1 MNRTFILTLLGV
13 LTMGGNFACSHVS
26 PPTGAMTEKIEAKVA
41 TLLETKYKMSV
52 CGSGVAMP
60 DGIVNSLVLCFDSYR
75 SLSIEQARPILVDC
89 VNTYVNAVNSN
100 SEIKPYLKTVP
111 FSPKNIEINIFF
123 RTSKG
128 ASVTEPNL
136 CVATA
141 LHGKLI
147 YCTEEK
153 GQKFGYKSE
162 TTEPYEEAV
171 KILNEKN
178 NKPQQHLNP

>member
-1 MNRTFILTLLGV
+1 MNYFFFFILLGI
-13 LTMGGNFACSHVS
+13 LNMNNNYASSDSS
-26 PPTGAMTEKIEAKVA
+26 PPSIAMSEKIEAKVA
-41 TLLETKYKMSV
+41 TLLEKKYKMSV
-52 CGSGVAMP
+52 CGTGAAMP
-60 DGIVNSLVLCFDSYR
+60 DGILSSLILCFDSYL
-75 SLSIEQARPILVDC
+75 SLRIEEARPILVDC
-89 VNTYVNAVNSN
+89 VNTYVNAVNAN
-100 SEIKPYLKTVP
+100 NEIKPYLKTAP
-111 FSPKNIEINIFF
+111 FSAENIQINIFF

-128 ASVTEPNL
+128 ESVTEPNL

-153 GQKFGYKSE
+153 GQKFGYKSKFIE
-162 TTEPYEEAV
+162 SYEDAV